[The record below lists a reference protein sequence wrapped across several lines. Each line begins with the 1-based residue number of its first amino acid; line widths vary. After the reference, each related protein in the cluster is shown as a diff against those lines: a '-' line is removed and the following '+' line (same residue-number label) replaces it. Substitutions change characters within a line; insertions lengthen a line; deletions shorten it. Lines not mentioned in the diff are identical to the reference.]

1 MFNVEVDDRSI
12 QLKLGNLP
20 RKLQERLTQSMIYL
34 TQLLRNYIITDKLT
48 GGVLNRRTGDL
59 ARSIQDKVD
68 SSVSAVVGTVY
79 STGHAAIYGKIHE
92 YGAIFQKYVHM
103 AWGREMKDPRSV
115 TFHYPERSFMR
126 SGLRDMRGQI
136 LNNLQMAVKDG
147 TQ

>member
-1 MFNVEVDDRSI
+1 MLDIEVDDRSI

-20 RKLQERLTQSMIYL
+20 RRLQERLTMAMIYL
-34 TQLLRNYIITDKLT
+34 TQTLRNYIITDKLS
-48 GGVLNRRTGDL
+48 GGVLNRQSGDL

-68 SSVSAVVGTVY
+68 SSPSAVIGTVY
-79 STGHAAIYGKIHE
+79 STGHASVYGKIHE

-103 AWGREMKDPRSV
+103 AWGREMKEPHSV

-126 SGLRDMRGQI
+126 SGLRDMREQI
-136 LNNLQMAVKDG
+136 LTNPHMAVREG